1 MQTTQLFLAFFDI
14 SMYNVRIFIQS
25 RGGAMFTSTL
35 CAQFHIDDPIMYAL
49 YGIVLAFVVALAAFY
64 MITALMRAKK
74 LNMDMVKIKKVIT
87 SSISFSVLPAI
98 GIALGV
104 VTLVGSLGIAFPAIR
119 LSVIGSLQY
128 ETQMADGAANALA
141 GGTNGLEVLMQKGL
155 SAKDMVT
162 IATVM
167 SIAILSGPIFVIIFY
182 RRIQSKVGVLLTKTA
197 GGGAKKGGINI
208 GELLFQVTFIGMTI
222 GYLAM
227 SITSPSMNGK
237 YIDAY
242 YNFIALV
249 VAMIMMYLFD
259 LLITKANWKWLDSF
273 ATPVSMIIAMAVV
286 AIISFCAD
294 KYGWATIPTD
304 TKEAVEQAANA
315 VSAFIL

>member
-1 MQTTQLFLAFFDI
+1 MAAN
-14 SMYNVRIFIQS
+14 M
-25 RGGAMFTSTL
+25 L
-35 CAQFHIDDPIMYAL
+35 CADFKLDDPVMYIL
-49 YGIVLAFVVALAAFY
+49 YGVVLAFIIALAVFY
-64 MITALMRAKK
+64 LVTSLLRAKK
-74 LNMDMVKIKKVIT
+74 LNMDMIKIKKVIT

-128 ETQMADGAANALA
+128 ETQMADGAANAI
-141 GGTNGLEVLMQKGL
+141 TNSIYGLETLMQRGL
-155 SAKDMVT
+155 NAQDLVT

-167 SIAILSGPIFVIIFY
+167 TLSIMAGPIFVAVFY
-182 RRIQSKVGVLLTKTA
+182 RRLQPKVGALLTKTA
-197 GGGAKKGGINI
+197 GGGVKKGGINL
-208 GELLFQVTFIGMTI
+208 GELIFEVTFIGMTL

-227 SITSPSMNGK
+227 SITTPSMNPK

-242 YNFIALV
+242 YNLIALI
-249 VAMIMMYLFD
+249 VAMIFMYVFD

-286 AIISFCAD
+286 AIISFCAS
-294 KYGWATIPTD
+294 KYNWATIPPEH
-304 TKEAVEQAANA
+304 KLGVEEALKAIA
-315 VSAFIL
+315 SLGI